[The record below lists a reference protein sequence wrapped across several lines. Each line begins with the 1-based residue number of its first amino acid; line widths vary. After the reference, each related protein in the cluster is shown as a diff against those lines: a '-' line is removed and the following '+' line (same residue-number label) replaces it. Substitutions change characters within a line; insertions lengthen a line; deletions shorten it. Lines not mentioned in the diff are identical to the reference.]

1 MEEIISELKEKFG
14 AEPDSRAIDKCV
26 IVAAEKLL
34 SAILHL
40 KENHAFDV
48 LIDIAGVDYLGMENH
63 NAPRFAVI
71 YCLKS
76 TKSMARLRLKV
87 QADENEKIPTLS
99 NVYPIADWQE
109 REVWDQ
115 FGIVFENHHN
125 LKRLLN
131 HIDFEGHP
139 LRKDYP
145 VKKRQW
151 LSENDI
157 MLDQLEERLETLG
170 YKVVDIGGIA

>member
-1 MEEIISELKEKFG
+1 MDEISVLKEKFG
-14 AEPDSRAIDKCV
+14 AEQDGRAVDKCV
-26 IVAAEKLL
+26 IIAAEKLTD
-34 SAILHL
+34 AIKLL
-40 KENHAFDV
+40 KEEASFDV

-76 TKSMARLRLKV
+76 TKNMVRLRLKV
-87 QADENEKIPTLS
+87 QVDEGKKIPTIS
-99 NVYPIADWQE
+99 KIYPIADWQE

-115 FGIVFENHHN
+115 YGISFEGHHN
-125 LKRLLN
+125 MRRLLN
-131 HIDFEGHP
+131 HVDFEGHP

-145 VKKRQW
+145 AKKRQW
-151 LSENDI
+151 LSENDK

-170 YKVVDIGGIA
+170 YKVVEA

>member
-1 MEEIISELKEKFG
+1 MDEISVLQEKFG
-14 AEPDSRAIDKCV
+14 AEKDGRAVDKCV
-26 IVAAEKLL
+26 IIAAEKLTD
-34 SAILHL
+34 AIKFL
-40 KENHAFDV
+40 KEEASFDV

-76 TKSMARLRLKV
+76 TKNMVRLRLKV
-87 QADENEKIPTLS
+87 QVDEGKKIPTIS
-99 NVYPIADWQE
+99 KVYPIADWQE

-115 FGIVFENHHN
+115 YGISFEGHHN
-125 LKRLLN
+125 LKRILN
-131 HIDFEGHP
+131 HVDFEGHP

-145 VKKRQW
+145 AKKRQW
-151 LSENDI
+151 LSENDK

-170 YKVVDIGGIA
+170 YKVVEA

>member
-1 MEEIISELKEKFG
+1 MDDMVSALKEKFS
-14 AEPDSRAIDKCV
+14 AAHDERAVDKCV
-26 IVAAEKLL
+26 LIAPEKLTD
-34 SAILHL
+34 AIKFL
-40 KENHAFDV
+40 KEEAAFDV

-76 TKSMARLRLKV
+76 TKNMVRMRLKV
-87 QADENEKIPTLS
+87 QVDEGKKIPTIS
-99 NVYPIADWQE
+99 KIYPIADWQE

-115 FGIVFENHHN
+115 YGISFEGHHN

-131 HIDFEGHP
+131 HVDFEGHP

-145 VKKRQW
+145 AKKRQW
-151 LSENDI
+151 LSENDK

-170 YKVVDIGGIA
+170 YKVIEA

>member
-1 MEEIISELKEKFG
+1 MDEISVLKEKFG
-14 AEPDSRAIDKCV
+14 AEQDGRAVDKCV
-26 IVAAEKLL
+26 IIAAEKLTD
-34 SAILHL
+34 AIKLL
-40 KENHAFDV
+40 KEEASFDV

-76 TKSMARLRLKV
+76 TKNMVRLRLKV
-87 QADENEKIPTLS
+87 QVDEGKKIPTIS
-99 NVYPIADWQE
+99 KVYPIADWQE

-115 FGIVFENHHN
+115 YGISFEGHHN
-125 LKRLLN
+125 LKRILN
-131 HIDFEGHP
+131 HVDFEGHP

-145 VKKRQW
+145 AKKRQW
-151 LSENDI
+151 LSENDK

-170 YKVVDIGGIA
+170 YKVVEA